1 MENLLFHPKVVH
13 LPIALAV
20 LMPALAG
27 GIALAWWRGWFPAR
41 TWVLVVA
48 FQGILVGS
56 GFLALQSG
64 EKEEDRVEGV
74 VPEAAIEHHEE
85 AAEIF
90 VGASTGVLM
99 LMALG
104 LVFARTAVGVRLA
117 GAAALGT
124 VAVLATGYSVG
135 KAGGELVYQHGA
147 GAAYTGASNQRPTSS
162 IGEVEI
168 RDETDDHDEEDDD

>member
-1 MENLLFHPKVVH
+1 MESLLFHPKVVH
-13 LPIALAV
+13 LPIALAL

-27 GIALAWWRGWFPAR
+27 GILLAWWRGWLPAR

-48 FQGILVGS
+48 LQGILVGS

-64 EKEEDRVEGV
+64 EKEEDRVERV
-74 VPEAAIEHHEE
+74 VPEAAVERHEE

-104 LVFARTAVGVRLA
+104 LVFARTATGIRLA
-117 GAAALGT
+117 GVAALGT

-147 GAAYTGASNQRPTSS
+147 GSAYTGASTQRPRGLP
-162 IGEVEI
+162 GEGEG
-168 RDETDDHDEEDDD
+168 RARTDDRKEDDD